1 MSRIFYHALLLL
13 VSLMFSFNVSA
24 FDENRC
30 LRALSD
36 DWQPTTPE
44 GRPYVTEKVSLKLGK
59 KYYNCAE
66 YLSKE
71 FHGDSRVNI
80 ELVYKT
86 AQDWLMNA
94 AEMGNGE
101 AQYLIGNIIS
111 RLKGMGARVESDELD
126 WYEKA
131 AQSGYGQIHLYDRSP
146 ARIINQHSDVSGF
159 RNARWGMTKK
169 EVKSTEDS
177 AAFVS
182 DNGDFLHYRDTID
195 GLKVMAVYRFS
206 GGHLV
211 LGKYIFL
218 NKHVNKNK
226 YLIDYEKLKGLLT
239 KKYGV
244 PTSEKDLWLN
254 NLYRDSPSD
263 WGMAISTGHLAKYVT
278 WELGRTTVSMLLHGD
293 NFKVSLGVD
302 YMDNNFKGSL
312 GERETLDK
320 L

>member
-1 MSRIFYHALLLL
+1 MTKTPSHTLLLIIL
-13 VSLMFSFNVSA
+13 LAFSLNVSA
-24 FDENRC
+24 FDESRC

-44 GRPYVTEKVSLKLGK
+44 GRHYVTEKVSLKLGK
-59 KYYNCAE
+59 TYYNCGE

-71 FHGDSRVNI
+71 FQGDSRVKI
-80 ELVYKT
+80 ELIYKT
-86 AQDWLMNA
+86 AQDWLMIA

-111 RLKGMGARVESDELD
+111 RLKGIGVDVEFDELD

-131 AQSGYGQIHLYDRSP
+131 AQSGYGQSRIYDRSAP
-146 ARIINQHSDVSGF
+146 DINYRYSAVSGF
-159 RNARWGMTKK
+159 RNAQWGMSKQ
-169 EVKSTEDS
+169 EVKRTENNTV
-177 AAFVS
+177 FVT
-182 DNGDFLHYRDTID
+182 DKGDFLHYRDTVD

-206 GGHLV
+206 EGRLV

-218 NKHVNKNK
+218 NRHVNKNK
-226 YLIDYEKLKGLLT
+226 YLIDYNKVKGLLT

-244 PTSEKDLWLN
+244 PTNEKDLWLS
-254 NLYRDSPSD
+254 NLYRNSPSD
-263 WGMAISTGHLAKYVT
+263 WGTAIGAGHLAKYAT

-293 NFKVSLGVD
+293 NFKVSLGID
-302 YMDNNFKGSL
+302 YMDANFKGDL
-312 GERETLDK
+312 GEKEAIDK